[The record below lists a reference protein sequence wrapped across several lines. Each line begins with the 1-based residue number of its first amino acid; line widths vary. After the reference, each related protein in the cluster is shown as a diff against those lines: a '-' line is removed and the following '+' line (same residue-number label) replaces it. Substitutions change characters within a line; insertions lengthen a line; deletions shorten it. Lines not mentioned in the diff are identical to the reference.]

1 MHDDLHCGGEATIA
15 MQVIPVIDIMG
26 GVAVHARRGERSAYR
41 PIRSVLLQGADPV
54 ALLRAYRETLEC
66 DVVYI
71 ADLDAIMGRGNNLAI
86 ISKMAVSEPRLELL
100 VDAGIHNV
108 VQARRLL
115 DAGTQ
120 KVIIASE
127 SLTSLDA
134 ASGLLTVLGTDRTL
148 FSLDLTAQD
157 VTWQKPST
165 ESKDASATACRLLS
179 LGFREV
185 ILLRMDR
192 IGVGGGADTE
202 LLGRVARTAP
212 GMRFIVGGGI
222 ASVAELSLLQ
232 RAGASGALLATAL
245 HSGAITREDLIR
257 TKAEA

>member
-1 MHDDLHCGGEATIA
+1 MYDDFHRGGTAAIA

-71 ADLDAIMGRGNNLAI
+71 ADLDAIMGRGDNLAT
-86 ISKMAVSEPRLELL
+86 ISKMAASESRLELL
-100 VDAGIHNV
+100 VDAGIHDI
-108 VQARRLL
+108 VQAKRLL

-120 KVIIASE
+120 RVIIASE
-127 SLTSLDA
+127 SLTSLNT
-134 ASGLLTVLGTDRTL
+134 ASGLLTALGTERTL
-148 FSLDLTAQD
+148 FSLDLTTQD
-157 VTWQKPST
+157 VTWREPST

-179 LGFREV
+179 LGFREM

-192 IGVGGGADTE
+192 IGAGAGADTE
-202 LLGRVARTAP
+202 LLGGVARAAP
-212 GMRFIVGGGI
+212 GMRIIVGGGI
-222 ASVAELSLLQ
+222 ASVAELILLQ
-232 RAGASGALLATAL
+232 RAGASGVLLATAL
-245 HSGAITREDLIR
+245 HSGSITREDLIR